1 MGLFGSSTKQQH
13 TQPDTLF
20 SDDIMEVVLAVSEGP
35 IVGLDTPRDFFIND
49 TPLVNSSYTPNI
61 GNFDLRIHKGNNP
74 GEVFKTN
81 LGGAGST
88 VNLNVNLET
97 NLPVVGSG
105 TKRNIDFL
113 EVRIVIQRLYATNAR
128 GEWPWWADF
137 KIEVKPHSSGTWAA
151 GIDFSTP
158 PPAVTTTTNYV
169 QYTGQNQNPG
179 EDYNAYYRL
188 TKIDSAA
195 PSAPTD
201 FSLIWFNSA
210 SNYTPKIWNGTAWV
224 APPGLVYTY
233 VALPDYSYYTWND
246 GNYVPNGSG
255 GYNFAAT
262 GSTVKAII
270 GWNGAPPVFGNP
282 QDLWVTPSNVL
293 DQTSPTVY
301 SWNGSTWVDY
311 MDWAEIPSAS
321 PGTFSVYGKTTS
333 NYVKEYRIPVPR
345 INDTFDVRVT
355 KLSAPNTG
363 SEFSDIMFES
373 FQEVTTDPL
382 QFNDI
387 AIAHLTVR
395 ASEQFSSIPTFTG
408 IYKGRMVRV
417 PSNYNPVTKVYTG
430 LWDGVT
436 FNIAWTDNPAWIVY
450 DLVTNTR
457 YGMAAY
463 YTVNL
468 DRMSIYEFGK
478 HCDTHGFTYN
488 ELIQEPRNLV
498 EAIDYICGIAG
509 GRFIDLGNG
518 YATILFDA
526 DDQAAVALFTPE
538 NVVDGVFTYGF
549 TDITSRKNDIT
560 VSFINPDLNW
570 REDRRRIYDQ
580 TIIDTY
586 GRNPEEFI
594 AVGCISETEAIKRG
608 RLRLIMAQTERA
620 VVTFKTNRLGLYL
633 RPFDVILIADDASG
647 FGIHGRVKV
656 VNSTT
661 SLTLRDAVYFEA
673 GFTYKIS
680 FQVPDGN
687 GNNQIVQHN
696 LVTSSGS
703 TTSLTL
709 ATPLT
714 VTLPTNAAFSIECST
729 TTTGTPKAFRVT
741 SIEESDGDADVVTV
755 SAMEVNRTKWA
766 YVDGTITVIDV
777 GDGGRPTRFV
787 DPPANPIAVGRSVS
801 ATRQEIHISWDTSP
815 NRFVRSYNL
824 YWSFNTGQTELLGTS
839 RTPAYVIEDAKEGF
853 YSFALTAVSIDG
865 VESPPVYFEHRVLGI
880 SGTSRAVAPPSFI
893 QLTNGSSATEFRGRE
908 PSISWGNS
916 GDPFFLNFNVRVLHP
931 STSVTLREFNT
942 RGNTYTYPYL
952 DNQTDF
958 GGTASRSMI
967 FEVRALDSTGMYS
980 MPVRLTASNPA
991 PGLVSPS
998 IVSNTNGI
1006 AISFSAPADAD
1017 VSGSVVWCSTTN
1029 GFNPLATTPDYE
1041 GPNTSVFLDKP
1052 AGTYYI
1058 RVGCY
1063 DAFGRIGMNITSQVT
1078 IGVSDE
1084 IDLTPP
1090 ATPTGLT
1097 LTPSTVVKADG
1108 TLDSVI
1114 TLTWTANNEPDLAG
1128 YLIQIKEGASGNF
1141 IEFDTSLTRYEFH
1154 NLTPGVSYTAKIA
1167 AFDKS
1172 NNKSSFTATVSA
1184 TASLNTTPPG
1194 SVTAFSATSSLQT
1207 NFLTWTN
1214 PANSDLAYVEV
1225 WMATTNNRASA
1236 AIVAKV
1242 NGTSFTHSGLTTNQS
1257 YFYWLRPVNTSGTV
1271 AAAYTPTSATG
1282 GLSATPGTLSGVEFN
1297 TSLRPIES
1305 VATLP
1310 TSGNFDGRIAYLT
1323 TDKKIY
1329 RYNGTA
1335 WVSTV
1340 PTTDLTGFVAN
1351 TQINDRTI
1359 SGTKLV
1365 TGAITSAEMLAGAVT
1380 ASKIAA
1386 STIHSLL
1393 PNPTFEDGVMYPW
1406 TTAFGTNYVEAATD
1420 NASGLYRL
1428 VLQRT
1433 YDIGGGQLAAYVYAN
1448 AFSVTAGD
1456 VLQAEFRIK
1465 GTSNSS
1471 GGAYL
1476 RLTWLDSAKANV
1488 GYSDAVSNGA
1498 FTTTW
1503 TVYGGQVTVPAN
1515 ARYAQLEI
1523 YHYVQSSSTYM
1534 LVDQVVVRPTF
1545 GANAIGNASISTAK
1559 IQDSAITA
1567 AQIASASIS
1576 TAKIQ
1581 DSAITPAQ
1589 IATGAISTV
1598 KIQDSAVTAGQIAT
1612 NAVTA
1617 DKIAANSV
1625 SADKIAANTITAGQ
1639 LAANAVTADKIAANS
1654 ITATK
1659 LVLVDNTILGPDPGF
1674 YDLAWWSLS
1683 GVSGYTAYSG
1693 STSPQPQRFLGVTRL
1708 GESDYISTPFQ
1719 IEQGA
1724 YYRLKLRIWISTDA
1738 AGWIG
1743 LSVHIP
1749 WTAWAIPYPYST
1761 LASVD
1766 SSGYPL
1772 INLSTTTITKGQ
1784 WVEFESIYQASAAQ
1798 ATYLQF
1804 RTRHNLSAGSF
1815 QFKWEVTRAVSA
1827 GLVVDGSIITS
1838 KLSANAVTA
1847 DKIAANTITGDRI
1860 AANTINADR
1869 IIANTITA
1877 TQIAAATITGDRL
1890 VANTITAGQI
1900 AANTITAG
1908 QIAANTITASQIAA
1922 DTITA
1927 GQIAAGAITA
1937 SELAAGSVLAS
1948 KIGVG
1953 ISRNMALNSDTAA
1966 GTLHY
1971 ELGWRNWSGSPTP
1984 QYTVSWDPWQPLG
1997 MKAIALYVPGN
2008 PSGIQDIYHKPKT
2021 VGNSYQLFPIVA
2033 GQRYEFSYY
2042 VSVHRCDAYAALL
2055 FFGDDGSTQLLY
2067 VAGDAVGSNG
2077 ASGRLASWPRASVF
2091 ATAPSNAAYVMPI
2104 IRAAFSAAQSDPY
2117 IFFTAVHFGDAT
2129 PNQTE
2134 LTPWSPAGGTIIDG
2148 TRIVTGT
2155 LNADKIIA
2163 GTITGDRF
2171 NTGTS
2176 LPGTI
2181 TVGSTGVSIDTV
2193 QSRSSDP
2200 AARINAVGTT
2210 IDPGRILISG
2220 STTLASWRNG
2230 SDTTKIEGGAIYA
2243 NSITANKLRIG
2254 NRGINTVALD
2264 FEVEKYT
2271 NGTGRLKWTAGY
2283 ILYEDDDGVMRGPAI
2298 SAGYVDYAT
2307 LNNWLYI
2314 YWTKGA
2320 TTLSTTNDW
2329 PTASTGNNI
2338 MLASWTA
2345 YAGLAVTYGGVIID
2359 GTRIT
2364 AGTITA
2370 DRIAAN
2376 SITAGQIAAETITGT
2391 QLAPL
2396 TIKASNLLVT
2406 GENKVLDPFFDSD
2419 EWVLDSGLYFESNAQ
2434 WVNIGVRRYAVWWS
2448 GAGGG
2453 PGGGR
2458 KHLYSRNWIRVSPGQ
2473 KYRIRAKMWN
2483 GGNCGFYLGV
2493 NFYDSSG
2500 GYLGGNFNSVSPGF
2514 NGYFS
2519 FGNIVPPANTAYGL
2533 IYIFNDTAM
2542 SGVMLVSDISFGQ
2555 MVGTAFIEDAAISN
2569 AKIGNLEVDNIKI
2582 ANGAVTTVV
2591 AAGTGEYY
2599 NAIATVTITVRANAK
2614 ILLTATAGGGLA
2626 AGSTN
2631 GAGSISGGYLD
2642 ILDSGLTTLYSRV
2655 LQAAVLTSISS
2666 AGGDNSPAYYNYS
2679 YIPAATQYVYVA
2691 STSGTFTF
2699 KARGQGVTVLTA
2711 VELAK

>member
-1 MGLFGSSTKQQH
+1 
-13 TQPDTLF
+13 
-20 SDDIMEVVLAVSEGP
+20 
-35 IVGLDTPRDFFIND
+35 
-49 TPLVNSSYTPNI
+49 
-61 GNFDLRIHKGNNP
+61 
-74 GEVFKTN
+74 
-81 LGGAGST
+81 
-88 VNLNVNLET
+88 
-97 NLPVVGSG
+97 
-105 TKRNIDFL
+105 
-113 EVRIVIQRLYATNAR
+113 
-128 GEWPWWADF
+128 
-137 KIEVKPHSSGTWAA
+137 
-151 GIDFSTP
+151 
-158 PPAVTTTTNYV
+158 
-169 QYTGQNQNPG
+169 
-179 EDYNAYYRL
+179 
-188 TKIDSAA
+188 
-195 PSAPTD
+195 
-201 FSLIWFNSA
+201 
-210 SNYTPKIWNGTAWV
+210 
-224 APPGLVYTY
+224 
-233 VALPDYSYYTWND
+233 
-246 GNYVPNGSG
+246 
-255 GYNFAAT
+255 
-262 GSTVKAII
+262 
-270 GWNGAPPVFGNP
+270 
-282 QDLWVTPSNVL
+282 
-293 DQTSPTVY
+293 
-301 SWNGSTWVDY
+301 
-311 MDWAEIPSAS
+311 
-321 PGTFSVYGKTTS
+321 
-333 NYVKEYRIPVPR
+333 
-345 INDTFDVRVT
+345 
-355 KLSAPNTG
+355 
-363 SEFSDIMFES
+363 
-373 FQEVTTDPL
+373 
-382 QFNDI
+382 
-387 AIAHLTVR
+387 
-395 ASEQFSSIPTFTG
+395 
-408 IYKGRMVRV
+408 
-417 PSNYNPVTKVYTG
+417 
-430 LWDGVT
+430 
-436 FNIAWTDNPAWIVY
+436 
-450 DLVTNTR
+450 
-457 YGMAAY
+457 
-463 YTVNL
+463 
-468 DRMSIYEFGK
+468 
-478 HCDTHGFTYN
+478 
-488 ELIQEPRNLV
+488 
-498 EAIDYICGIAG
+498 
-509 GRFIDLGNG
+509 
-518 YATILFDA
+518 
-526 DDQAAVALFTPE
+526 
-538 NVVDGVFTYGF
+538 
-549 TDITSRKNDIT
+549 
-560 VSFINPDLNW
+560 
-570 REDRRRIYDQ
+570 
-580 TIIDTY
+580 
-586 GRNPEEFI
+586 
-594 AVGCISETEAIKRG
+594 
-608 RLRLIMAQTERA
+608 
-620 VVTFKTNRLGLYL
+620 
-633 RPFDVILIADDASG
+633 
-647 FGIHGRVKV
+647 
-656 VNSTT
+656 
-661 SLTLRDAVYFEA
+661 
-673 GFTYKIS
+673 
-680 FQVPDGN
+680 
-687 GNNQIVQHN
+687 
-696 LVTSSGS
+696 
-703 TTSLTL
+703 
-709 ATPLT
+709 
-714 VTLPTNAAFSIECST
+714 
-729 TTTGTPKAFRVT
+729 
-741 SIEESDGDADVVTV
+741 
-755 SAMEVNRTKWA
+755 MEVNRTKWA
-766 YVDGTITVIDV
+766 YVDGTITVISV

-824 YWSFNTGQTELLGTS
+824 YWSFNTGQTELFGTS

-980 MPVRLTASNPA
+980 MPVRLTASNPS

-1006 AISFSAPADAD
+1006 TISFSAPADAD
-1017 VSGSVVWCSTTN
+1017 VLGSVIWCSTTN
-1029 GFNPLATTPDYE
+1029 GFNPLTTTPDYE
-1041 GPNTSVFLDKP
+1041 GPNTSVFLDKA

-1063 DAFGRIGMNITSQVT
+1063 DAFGRTGMNITSQVT

-1084 IDLTPP
+1084 VDLTPP

-1154 NLTPGVSYTAKIA
+1154 NLTPAVSYTAKIA
-1167 AFDKS
+1167 AFDKV
-1172 NNKSSFTATVSA
+1172 NNKSSFTTTVSA
-1184 TASLNTTPPG
+1184 TAGLNTTPPG
-1194 SVTAFSATSSLQT
+1194 SATAFSATSSLQT

-1214 PANSDLAYVEV
+1214 PTNSDLAYVEV

-1297 TSLRPIES
+1297 TSLRPVES
-1305 VATLP
+1305 VSALP
-1310 TSGNFDGRIAYLT
+1310 TTGNFDGRIAYLT

-1329 RYNGTA
+1329 RYNGTT

-1420 NASGLYRL
+1420 NASGLYRM

-1476 RLTWLDSAKANV
+1476 RLTWLDSAKSNV
-1488 GYSDAVSNGA
+1488 GYSDAVSSGA

-1515 ARYAQLEI
+1515 ARYASVEI

-1545 GANAIGNASISTAK
+1545 GANAIGNSAISTAK

-1567 AQIASASIS
+1567 AQIASAAIS

-1589 IATGAISTV
+1589 IAAGAITSV
-1598 KIQDSAVTAGQIAT
+1598 KLVDSAVTNAKLADSTVSTAKIIDAAITNAKIADNTINTKKLIIADFENLVENPHFGDGDVGWVRGTGVTIVNDSANAFTGNWLLKIGIGATGIAVRNELIFPVVSGQEFYVEARAKCVGADVGINLRIRFLAADKSSFVAASGVAFYTTDTSYILRSATITTPAGAIYAWVDFNPIGTITTGRWDVGYVRCQRRNASELIVDGAITASKIQAASITGDRLVANTITAGQIAT

-1683 GVSGYTAYSG
+1683 GISGYNAYSG

-1708 GESDYISTPFQ
+1708 GDSDYISNTFQ

-1743 LSVHIP
+1743 LAVHIP
-1749 WTAWAIPYPYST
+1749 WTAWAIPYPYSF

-1900 AANTITAG
+1900 AANTITAT
-1908 QIAANTITASQIAA
+1908 QIAANTITASQIAANTITATQIAA

-1953 ISRNMALNSDTAA
+1953 ISQNMALNSDTAA
-1966 GTLHY
+1966 GLIHY
-1971 ELGWRNWSGSPTP
+1971 ELGWRSWAGSPTP
-1984 QYTVSWDPWQPLG
+1984 QYTVSSDPWQPLG
-1997 MKAIALYVPGN
+1997 MKAIALYVPGTPN
-2008 PSGIQDIYHKPKT
+2008 GIQDIYHKPKT
-2021 VGNSYQLFPIVA
+2021 VGNSYQLFPVVA

-2042 VSVHRCDAYAALL
+2042 VSVHRCDAYAGLL

-2067 VAGDAVGSNG
+2067 VGGNAVPSNG
-2077 ASGRLASWPRASVF
+2077 VSGRLASWTRASVF

-2104 IRAAFSAAQSDPY
+2104 IRASFSGTQSDPY

-2220 STTLASWRNG
+2220 GTTLASWRNG
-2230 SDTTKIEGGAIYA
+2230 SDATKIEGGAIYA
-2243 NSITANKLRIG
+2243 NTITANKLRIG
-2254 NRGINTVALD
+2254 SRAISTVAVE
-2264 FEVEKYT
+2264 FETEKST
-2271 NGTGRLKWTAGY
+2271 NGSGRVKWTSGY
-2283 ILYEDDDGVMRGPAI
+2283 VLYEADDGTQTATLI
-2298 SAGYVDYAT
+2298 SAGYADYANFNSWT
-2307 LNNWLYI
+2307 YI
-2314 YWTKGA
+2314 YWTKGGSSLAA
-2320 TTLSTTNDW
+2320 TTDW
-2329 PTASTGNNI
+2329 ATAQSANNVI
-2338 MLASWTA
+2338 LASYTA
-2345 YAGLAVTYGGVIID
+2345 YAGLAVNYGGVIID

-2419 EWVLDSGLYFESNAQ
+2419 EWVIDSGLYFENNSQ
-2434 WVNIGVRRYAVWWS
+2434 WGSIGTRRYAVWWS

-2453 PGGGR
+2453 PGGAR
-2458 KHLYSRNWIRVSPGQ
+2458 KHLYSRNYIRVSPDQ
-2473 KYRIRAKMWN
+2473 KYRIRAKMYN
-2483 GGNCGFYLGV
+2483 GGSCGFYLGI
-2493 NFYDSSG
+2493 NFYNSAG

-2514 NGYFS
+2514 SGYFS

-2533 IYIFNDTAM
+2533 IYIFNDTNM
-2542 SGVMLVSDISFGQ
+2542 SGIMLASDISFGQ

-2569 AKIGNLEVDNIKI
+2569 AKIGNLEVDNIKL
-2582 ANGAVTTVV
+2582 ANGSVTTVV
-2591 AAGTGEYY
+2591 AAGT
-2599 NAIATVTITVRANAK
+2599 ASSLDAVATVTITVRANAK
-2614 ILLTATAGGGLA
+2614 ILLIATAGGIF

-2631 GAGSISGGYLD
+2631 GAGSVTTKFLD
-2642 ILDSGLTTLYSRV
+2642 ILDSSLTTLYSRV
-2655 LQAAVLTSISS
+2655 SQYALLNSVGNT
-2666 AGGDNSPAYYNYS
+2666 GGDTGVDIYYYYHAPVS
-2679 YIPAATQYVYVA
+2679 TQYIYVA
-2691 STSGTFTF
+2691 STSGTLTF

>member
-113 EVRIVIQRLYATNAR
+113 EVRIVIQRLYATNSR

-137 KIEVKPHSSGTWAA
+137 KVEVKPHSSGTWAA

-188 TKIDSAA
+188 TEISSTA

-201 FSLIWFNSA
+201 FALIWFNNA

-255 GYNFAAT
+255 GYTFASS

-311 MDWAEIPSAS
+311 MDWAEIPSSS

-408 IYKGRMVRV
+408 IYKGRMVRI
-417 PSNYNPVTKVYTG
+417 PSNYNPTTKVYTG

-468 DRMSIYEFGK
+468 DRMAIYEFGK

-498 EAIDYICGIAG
+498 EAIDYVCGIAG

-580 TIIDTY
+580 TVINTY

-647 FGIHGRVKV
+647 FGIHGRVKT

-680 FQVPDGN
+680 FQVPDGS
-687 GNNQIVQHN
+687 GNNQIVKHN

-709 ATPLT
+709 STPLT
-714 VTLPTNAAFSIECST
+714 VTLPTSAAFSIECST

-787 DPPANPIAVGRSVS
+787 DPPSNPIAVGRSVS
-801 ATRQEIHISWDTSP
+801 TTRQEIHISWDTSP

-839 RTPAYVIEDAKEGF
+839 RTPNYVIEDAKEGF
-853 YSFALTAVSIDG
+853 YSFALKAVSIDG
-865 VESPPVYFEHRVLGI
+865 VESPPVYFEHRVLAI
-880 SGTSRAVAPPSFI
+880 SGTGRAVAPPSFI

-916 GDPFFLNFNVRVLHP
+916 SDPFFLNFNVRVLHP

-942 RGNTYTYPYL
+942 RGNSYTYPYL

-958 GGTASRSMI
+958 SGTASRSMI

-980 MPVRLTASNPA
+980 MPVRLTASNPS

-998 IVSNTNGI
+998 IVANTNGI
-1006 AISFSAPADAD
+1006 AISFNASADAD
-1017 VSGSVVWCSTTN
+1017 VLGSVIWCSTTN
-1029 GFNPLATTPDYE
+1029 GFNPLTTTPDYE
-1041 GPNTSVFLDKP
+1041 GPNTSVFLDKA

-1063 DAFGRIGMNITSQVT
+1063 DAFGRTGMNITSQVT

-1084 IDLTPP
+1084 VDLTPP

-1097 LTPSTVVKADG
+1097 LTPSTTVKADG
-1108 TLDSVI
+1108 TLDSII
-1114 TLTWTANNEPDLAG
+1114 TATWVGNTEPDLAG

-1141 IEFDTSLTRYEFH
+1141 VEFNTSLTRYEFH

-1167 AFDKS
+1167 AFDKV
-1172 NNKSSFTATVSA
+1172 NNNSSFTATVSA
-1184 TASLNTTPPG
+1184 TSGLNTTAPG
-1194 SVTAFSATSSLQT
+1194 SATSFTATSSLQN

-1214 PANSDLAYVEV
+1214 PTNSDLAYVEV

-1236 AIVAKV
+1236 AVVAKV
-1242 NGTSFTHSGLTTNQS
+1242 TGTTFTHSGLTTGQS

-1282 GLSATPGTLSGVEFN
+1282 GLSATPGTLSGVDFN

-1305 VATLP
+1305 VSALP
-1310 TSGNFDGRIAYLT
+1310 TTGNFDGRIAYLT
-1323 TDKKIY
+1323 ADKKIY
-1329 RYNGTA
+1329 RYNGTS

-1365 TGAITSAEMLAGAVT
+1365 TGAVTAAEMLAGAVT

-1406 TTAFGTNYVEAATD
+1406 TTAFGTNYVEPATD
-1420 NASGLYRL
+1420 NASGLYRM

-1433 YDIGGGQLAAYVYAN
+1433 YDVGGGALASYIYSN
-1448 AFSVTAGD
+1448 SFSVTAGD
-1456 VLQAEFRIK
+1456 VLQAEFRIRSA
-1465 GTSNSS
+1465 GGNSP

-1476 RLTWLDSAKANV
+1476 RLVWLDSAYAYL
-1488 GYSDAVSNGA
+1488 GSTDPVSNGA
-1498 FTTTW
+1498 FTATW
-1503 TVYGGQVTVPAN
+1503 TVYGGQVTVPAT
-1515 ARYAQLEI
+1515 ARFAKIEI
-1523 YHYVQSSSTYM
+1523 YHYIQSTVTYM

-1545 GANAIGNASISTAK
+1545 GVNAIVNAA
-1559 IQDSAITA
+1559 
-1567 AQIASASIS
+1567 IS

-1589 IATGAISTV
+1589 IAAGAISTV
-1598 KIQDSAVTAGQIAT
+1598 KIQDSAITPAQIAT

-1625 SADKIAANTITAGQ
+1625 TADKIAANT
-1639 LAANAVTADKIAANS
+1639 VTADKIAANS

-1674 YDLAWWSLS
+1674 YDLAWW
-1683 GVSGYTAYSG
+1683 GIGTASGYTAYSG
-1693 STSPQPQRFLGVTRL
+1693 STSPQPKRFLSVSAL
-1708 GESDYISTPFQ
+1708 GEKDYISTPFQ
-1719 IEQGA
+1719 VEQGA

-1743 LSVHIP
+1743 ISVHIP
-1749 WTAWAIPYPYST
+1749 WTAWAIPYPSST
-1761 LASVD
+1761 LAAVD
-1766 SSGYPL
+1766 SAGYPL
-1772 INLSTTTITKGQ
+1772 INLSTTTIAKGQ
-1784 WVEFESIYQASAAQ
+1784 WLDFETIYQAGAPQ

-1827 GLVVDGSIITS
+1827 GLVVDGSIVTS

-1847 DKIAANTITGDRI
+1847 DKIAANTITAGQI
-1860 AANTINADR
+1860 A
-1869 IIANTITA
+1869 ANTITA
-1877 TQIAAATITGDRL
+1877 TQIAANTITADKIAAGTITATQIA
-1890 VANTITAGQI
+1890 ANTITAGQI

-1908 QIAANTITASQIAA
+1908 QIAAGTITA
-1922 DTITA
+1922 T
-1927 GQIAAGAITA
+1927 
-1937 SELAAGSVLAS
+1937 ELAAGSILAS

-1953 ISRNMALNSDTAA
+1953 LSRNAALNSDTAA
-1966 GTLHY
+1966 GLIHY

-2021 VGNSYQLFPIVA
+2021 VGNSYQLFPVVA

-2042 VSVHRCDAYAALL
+2042 VSVHRCDAYAGLL
-2055 FFGDDGSTQLLY
+2055 FFADDGATQLLY
-2067 VAGDAVGSNG
+2067 VAGNAVGSNG

-2134 LTPWSPAGGTIIDG
+2134 LTPWSPSGGTIIDG
-2148 TRIVTGT
+2148 TRLVTGT
-2155 LNADKIIA
+2155 INADKIIA

-2181 TVGSTGVSIDTV
+2181 TVGSSGVSIDTM

-2210 IDPGRILISG
+2210 IDPGRILIAG

-2230 SDTTKIEGGAIYA
+2230 SDATKIEGGAIYA

-2283 ILYEDDDGVMRGPAI
+2283 ILYEDDDSVMRGPAI

-2314 YWTKGA
+2314 YWTKGE
-2320 TTLSTTNDW
+2320 TFLRSTNDW

-2345 YAGLAVTYGGVIID
+2345 YAGLAVTYGGTIID

-2376 SITAGQIAAETITGT
+2376 SITAGQIAAETITGS

-2396 TIKASNLLVT
+2396 TIRASNLFVT
-2406 GENKVLDPFFDSD
+2406 GENKVQDPFFDSD
-2419 EWVLDSGLYFESNAQ
+2419 EWVIDNGLYFENNSQ
-2434 WVNIGVRRYAVWWS
+2434 WGSIGVRRYAVWWD

-2453 PGGGR
+2453 PGGAR
-2458 KHLYSRNWIRVSPGQ
+2458 KHLYSRNYIRVSPGQ
-2473 KYRIRAKMWN
+2473 KYRIRAKMYN
-2483 GGNCGFYLGV
+2483 GGSCGFYLGI
-2493 NFYDSSG
+2493 NFYNSAG
-2500 GYLGGNFNSVSPGF
+2500 GYVGGNFNSVSPGF

-2533 IYIFNDTAM
+2533 IYIFNDTNM
-2542 SGVMLVSDISFGQ
+2542 SGIMLASDISFGQ

-2591 AAGTGEYY
+2591 AAATGESA

-2614 ILLTATAGGGLA
+2614 ILLIATAGGL
-2626 AGSTN
+2626 TN
-2631 GAGSISGGYLD
+2631 GGNGFLD
-2642 ILDSGLTTLYSRV
+2642 ILDSSLTTLYSRV
-2655 LQAAVLTSISS
+2655 LQAGVITSATS
-2666 AGGDNSPAYYNYS
+2666 AGGDNSSINYGYS
-2679 YIPAATQYVYVA
+2679 TIPAATQYIYVA
-2691 STSGTFTF
+2691 NTSGTLTF

-2711 VELAK
+2711 IELAK